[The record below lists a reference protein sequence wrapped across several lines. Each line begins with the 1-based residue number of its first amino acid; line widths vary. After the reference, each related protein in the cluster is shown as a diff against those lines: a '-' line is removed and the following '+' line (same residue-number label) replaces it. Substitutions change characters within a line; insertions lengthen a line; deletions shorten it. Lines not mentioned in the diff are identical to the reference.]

1 MSGDGTPHCGPLI
14 GECLRKE
21 NHRPCDSK
29 GKISDGPY
37 GVSGFPGDEHRWNSL
52 AEWYEP
58 HVKAWSQQATP
69 QTTLWFWNTEV
80 GWAMVHPLL
89 IKHGWE
95 YRCCNIWDK
104 GMSHVAGNANTQTSI
119 PAATRAMWSG
129 SRSAACVLAPSC
141 RTVLGGNMSPRRS
154 CPSSTWPQRNGWH
167 SHDSGR
173 RGMVQTQITRQGWLG
188 STPAGRRAEIR
199 GWRAGG
205 SLAVASS
212 NPATPLF
219 FPRRSVSCTI
229 RWTPLARDRTIVLD
243 TTMRARVVYLRTG
256 EYRSWSKSRQV
267 LKLVLTRDRKWEQ
280 LRSWSLRRK

>member
-1 MSGDGTPHCGPLI
+1 MRLEGQNAECATSCGSKLSKAGIYRDGSDPRI
-14 GECLRKE
+14 GEVCRRAEVAIHFDCAEQLYA
-21 NHRPCDSK
+21 HWPSPTCI
-29 GKISDGPY
+29 ISDGPY

-219 FPRRSVSCTI
+219 FPRRSVS
-229 RWTPLARDRTIVLD
+229 
-243 TTMRARVVYLRTG
+243 
-256 EYRSWSKSRQV
+256 
-267 LKLVLTRDRKWEQ
+267 
-280 LRSWSLRRK
+280 